1 MQIRLMSAIRHRSAE
16 YQAGEMPDLP
26 EAEARSLIAAGL
38 AEADPSVT
46 TPVTNTTNT
55 TNTTKRSK

>member
-16 YQAGEMPDLP
+16 YQAGDTPDLP
-26 EAEARSLIAAGL
+26 EVDAQVLIAAGL

-55 TNTTKRSK
+55 TKRSK